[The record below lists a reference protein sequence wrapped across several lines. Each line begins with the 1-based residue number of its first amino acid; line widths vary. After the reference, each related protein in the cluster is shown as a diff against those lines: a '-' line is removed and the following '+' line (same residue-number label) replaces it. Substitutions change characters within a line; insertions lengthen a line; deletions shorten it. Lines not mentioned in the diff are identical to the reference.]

1 MLLTPFSL
9 HGLLQTMVLLL
20 LLLGLVGVALGV
32 LIRRRTAQATS
43 ESARSAELSATRVM
57 ESSATG
63 GVLAAPK
70 VRRRTHPSVPPA
82 TPTTLPPPVPTT
94 EPTMRPQAWGL
105 EVFSVIEWR
114 RFEALVEALFA
125 QAGFV
130 TRSQSHG
137 ADGGVDIWLHSR
149 HQPDGIPVS
158 IVQCKHWQ
166 SGKPVGVDK
175 IRELRGVMAAHNVHR
190 GQFACTAH
198 YSTDAREF
206 ARTNQ
211 IHLLD
216 GPALLALIAKR
227 TPEQQQ
233 ALLDVALDGEYWKPT
248 CVKCGTKMVLRTPRN
263 GGKHFWGC
271 ANYPAC
277 KGMMMARG

>member
-1 MLLTPFSL
+1 MLSTPFSL
-9 HGLLQTMVLLL
+9 HGLLQTMVWLL
-20 LLLGLVGVALGV
+20 LLLGLMGVVLGV
-32 LIRRRTAQATS
+32 LIRRRAAQAKF
-43 ESARSAELSATRVM
+43 ESAQSDDFSATRAM
-57 ESSATG
+57 EPSGTVG
-63 GVLAAPK
+63 IPAAPK

-82 TPTTLPPPVPTT
+82 PPTTLPPPVPTI
-94 EPTMRPQAWGL
+94 EPTVRPQAWGL

-149 HQPDGIPVS
+149 HQPDGSPVS

-248 CVKCGTKMVLRTPRN
+248 CVKCDTKMVLRTPRN

-271 ANYPAC
+271 VNNSKC
-277 KGMMMARG
+277 KGMMVARG